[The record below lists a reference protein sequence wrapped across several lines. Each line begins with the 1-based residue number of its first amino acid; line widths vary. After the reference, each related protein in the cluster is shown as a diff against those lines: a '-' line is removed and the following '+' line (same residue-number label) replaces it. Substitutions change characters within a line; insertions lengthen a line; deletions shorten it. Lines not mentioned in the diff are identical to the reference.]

1 MSGMSVRASFI
12 GLVFAAALGSAATGA
27 AAQTAPK
34 WVVDPAHSQLTFD
47 SQAEGM
53 AFTGTFKDWD
63 ADIHFDPKALD
74 QSKVVVTV
82 STGSAITG
90 DDSRDQ
96 TARSSDWFATAMFP
110 KATFTSQDFKDLGG
124 GRYEADGTLTIRGV
138 SQPLVLPFTL
148 AITGDAATMTGV
160 TTVDRS
166 LFGVGQGDNGG
177 ADVVPLEVT
186 LKVQLA
192 AKLAK

>member
-1 MSGMSVRASFI
+1 MSGTSARLMAA
-12 GLVFAAALGSAATGA
+12 GLALAAVLAATGA
-27 AAQTAPK
+27 AAQTTPK
-34 WVVDPAHSQLTFD
+34 WVVDPARSQLTFD
-47 SQAEGM
+47 SVAEGM
-53 AFTGTFKDWD
+53 AFTGSFKDWD
-63 ADIHFDPKALD
+63 ADIHFDPKDLG

-82 STGSAITG
+82 STGSALTG

-96 TARSSDWFATAMFP
+96 TARSAEWFATAMFP
-110 KATFTSQDFKDLGG
+110 KATFASQGFKDLGG
-124 GRYEADGTLTIRGV
+124 GRFEADGTLTIRGV

-148 AITGDAATMTGV
+148 AITGDDAVMTGQ

-166 LFGVGQGDNGG
+166 LFGVGQGDYGG

-192 AKLAK
+192 ARLAR